1 MNVQYLINSKGKKTA
16 VLVPVK
22 DWLAIEKKLD
32 GIEDEDYEEPTKA
45 EILEGIK
52 QGLKEVKLHREGKI
66 KLQSFDEFIRE
77 L

>member
-16 VLVPVK
+16 VVVAIK
-22 DWLAIEKKLD
+22 DWLTIEKRLD
-32 GIEDEDYEEPTKA
+32 GYGDEDYKEPTKA

-52 QGLKEVKLHREGKI
+52 QGLKEVKLHQEGKI
-66 KLQSFDEFIRE
+66 KLQSFDEFIKE